1 MIINMITVET
11 KGISLRQRKT
21 KQERKKPLLFNLYSF
36 LSFERKCERRRAANV
51 GIFIVLSEQ

>member
-21 KQERKKPLLFNLYSF
+21 KQERKKPLFNLYSF

-51 GIFIVLSEQ
+51 GIFIVLGEQ